1 MAIVL
6 RPPRLVLLLLR
17 ALWVLGAVGLP
28 PGLHAEPPAPP
39 AKESDPVSPGDA
51 PSLNRLLAVPGW
63 IDLDLNLQAQPLGN
77 PSGGTAQKGVW
88 MQQLT
93 LGATLSSGLS
103 QPVDQWREADHWQ
116 TNLQLMLFSGDP
128 QLNAA
133 IGATYP
139 LQSTAHPSGL
149 WLTEAS
155 LERRAGRGE
164 LAVKA
169 GVFSLNPGF
178 VSTPVLDQYV
188 HSALND
194 TLNFSMEGLPINP
207 YIAPGV
213 ELHWKPGGAGR
224 YGEWRYAAFWI
235 DAEQDLASLFGVNPD
250 QGRSRGQLQIL
261 QWSTTKLPG
270 AKAVDVPIDHK
281 GQSIDRQLPPP
292 QLQLGGG
299 YLDNRTSGNTDSALY
314 STLTLAPPLP
324 LGLDNRLWLAVN
336 SATSGDTNPVP
347 LFLAGGW
354 LSQGLLPGRP
364 LDVLAL
370 GYGRSSFNSQLNPG
384 LRAEAV
390 LELNYTVT
398 LNANLSLQP
407 VLQWVINPGGTGQ
420 VNDILAAGLQ
430 LQLQF

>member
-1 MAIVL
+1 VPNVL
-6 RPPRLVLLLLR
+6 RPTGLILPLLKTLLVL
-17 ALWVLGAVGLP
+17 AAGGLTP
-28 PGLHAEPPAPP
+28 AGHAEPPAPP
-39 AKESDPVSPGDA
+39 AKDSAPPPAADP

-63 IDLDLNLQAQPLGN
+63 VDLDLNLQAQPLGN
-77 PSGGTAQKGVW
+77 PSGGSAQKGVW

-93 LGATLSSGLS
+93 LGATFSSGLS
-103 QPVDQWREADHWQ
+103 KPTDQWHEGDHWQ

-133 IGATYP
+133 IGAAYP
-139 LQSTAHPSGL
+139 LQSTAHPTGL

-250 QGRSRGQLQIL
+250 QGLSRGHLQIL
-261 QWSTTKLPG
+261 QWSTSRLPG
-270 AKAVDVPIDHK
+270 AQAMEAPIQHR
-281 GQSIDRQLPPP
+281 GESIDRQLPPP

-299 YLDNRTSGNTDSALY
+299 YLDNLSSGNTNSALY
-314 STLTLAPPLP
+314 GTLTLAPPLP
-324 LGLDNRLWLAVN
+324 LGLDNRLWLGVN
-336 SATSGDTNPVP
+336 SAVSGETNPVP
-347 LFLAGGW
+347 LFLGGGW

-384 LRAEAV
+384 LSAEAV

-407 VLQWVINPGGTGQ
+407 VLQWVINPGGSGQ
-420 VNDILAAGLQ
+420 LNDILAAGLQ